1 MTSNGINNGFT
12 LNTGLVLGGERFALS
27 IKQINYISDTVTR
40 RVNGTMGRVILKGV
54 GTDLINDQFATAE
67 RGFNKRMSDRVSVLE
82 TIIEEVI
89 NIISVDA
96 IAFYGR
102 QQTEKNRSIWNSDRT
117 RNPSQTDV
125 DRSVT
130 ERKYKQEQELRF

>member
-1 MTSNGINNGFT
+1 MTSNGTNIGFT
-12 LNTGLVLGGERFALS
+12 LNTGRVLGGKRFTLS
-27 IKQINYISDTVTR
+27 INQINYISDTVTR
-40 RVNGTMGRVILKGV
+40 RVNGAMGRVILKGV

-67 RGFNKRMSDRVSVLE
+67 RGFSKRMSDRVSVLE

-102 QQTEKNRSIWNSDRT
+102 QQTEKDRSIWNSDRT
-117 RNPSQTDV
+117 RNPSQQEV
-125 DRSVT
+125 KSSVI
-130 ERKYKQEQELRF
+130 ERNIRPEMEPRF